1 MWIVLN
7 ELFKVDNGAISVR
20 EIIDFEL
27 ITTEIEFLNFE
38 SLDIILKIKNPF
50 SYHMRAKRTCFN

>member
-1 MWIVLN
+1 MNCL
-7 ELFKVDNGAISVR
+7 KVDNGVISVQ

-38 SLDIILKIKNPF
+38 SLDIIFKN
-50 SYHMRAKRTCFN
+50 